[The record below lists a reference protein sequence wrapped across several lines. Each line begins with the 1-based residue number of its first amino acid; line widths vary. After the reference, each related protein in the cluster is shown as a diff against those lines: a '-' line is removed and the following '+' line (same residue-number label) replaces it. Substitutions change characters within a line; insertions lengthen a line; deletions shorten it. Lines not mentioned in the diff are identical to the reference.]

1 MRGKRA
7 RVSLPSHSEGGIF
20 IKGIGVSSGIAI
32 GRAFVDWKE
41 HVEIEKEY
49 VDDVEMELD
58 RLNAAVE
65 VAGQEIQ
72 DLYKDVSS
80 RLGRD
85 EVEMFACHGMMIA
98 DPEFIGQIKG
108 RIITESVNAEWAVR
122 SVADKF
128 IHVFEDMDDDYLK
141 SKADDVKDVS
151 ARICRLL
158 LHIEG
163 GDMTAL
169 QEKSIVVARNFTAS
183 EIVQIDRDRV
193 LGFVSQEGTL
203 ASHSIIMARN
213 WGVPAVVD
221 VSNILDVVETG
232 DMMIVDGTDGV
243 IILNPDEEIIDLYR
257 NKQVCFAKFN
267 EKLTKMKMKHT
278 VTKDGVPLKI
288 YANGDNI
295 RDLRSAMEKGV
306 SGIGLFRTERLYMDR
321 DRLPT
326 ESEQL
331 GVYKKAVLD
340 AGGKTVI
347 FRTLDI
353 GCDKVPGYLNV
364 PDEDNPAL
372 GYRAIRLSLSRA
384 DIFRIQIRALLRSSA
399 FGKAKIMFPM
409 ISGVEEL
416 RLAKGLID
424 DVKNDLKKEGIPFN
438 PNVEIGVMIE
448 VPSAAIISDLIA
460 REVDFMS
467 IGTNDLIQYTLAVDR
482 MNRNLSHLFSPF
494 HPGVL
499 RLVKTVIDNGREK
512 GVKVSLCGEM
522 AGDPLLIPVLVG
534 MGLER
539 FSMNA
544 DSILRARWIIA
555 QVERAE
561 MREVVGQ
568 ILSLSSVSEVRHFC
582 EERFGNFRQCISEN

>member
-1 MRGKRA
+1 
-7 RVSLPSHSEGGIF
+7 
-20 IKGIGVSSGIAI
+20 
-32 GRAFVDWKE
+32 
-41 HVEIEKEY
+41 
-49 VDDVEMELD
+49 MELD
-58 RLNAAVE
+58 RLNAAVD

-72 DLYKDVSS
+72 DLYKDVAC

-85 EVEMFACHGMMIA
+85 EVEMFACHGMMIS

-169 QEKSIVVARNFTAS
+169 REKSIVIARNFTSS
-183 EIVQIDRDRV
+183 EIVQIDRDKV
-193 LGFVSQEGTL
+193 LGFISEEGTL

-213 WGVPAVVD
+213 WGVPAVID
-221 VSNILDVVETG
+221 VPNILDVVETG
-232 DMMIVDGTDGV
+232 DLMIIDGTEGV
-243 IILNPDEEIIDLYR
+243 IILNPEEEVLEEYR
-257 NKQVCFAKFN
+257 AKQACFTAFDK
-267 EKLTKMKMKHT
+267 KLAEMKMKQT
-278 VTKDGVPLKI
+278 VTKDGIPLKI
-288 YANGDNI
+288 YANGDNL
-295 RDLRSAMEKGV
+295 RDLHSAFEKGV
-306 SGIGLFRTERLYMDR
+306 RGIGLFRTERLYMDR

-326 ESEQL
+326 ESEQV

-353 GCDKVPGYLNV
+353 GCDKVPGYLNI

-384 DIFRIQIRALLRSSA
+384 DIFRIQIRALLRASA

-416 RLAKGLID
+416 RLAKGLVE
-424 DVKNDLKKEGIPFN
+424 DVKSDLKKEGIPFN
-438 PNVEIGVMIE
+438 PNMEIGVMIE

-499 RLVKTVIDNGREK
+499 RLVRTVIENGKKE

-522 AGDPLLIPVLVG
+522 AGDPLLIPLLVG

-539 FSMNA
+539 FSMNV
-544 DSILRARWIIA
+544 DSILRARWIIS
-555 QVERAE
+555 QVDRTE
-561 MREVVGQ
+561 MKSDVEQ
-568 ILSLSSVSEVRHFC
+568 ILSLSSVSEIRRFC
-582 EERFGNFRQCISEN
+582 EENFGRFKQCVPER

>member
-1 MRGKRA
+1 M
-7 RVSLPSHSEGGIF
+7 
-20 IKGIGVSSGIAI
+20 
-32 GRAFVDWKE
+32 
-41 HVEIEKEY
+41 
-49 VDDVEMELD
+49 EMELD

-72 DLYKDVSS
+72 DLYKDVAS

-128 IHVFEDMDDDYLK
+128 IQVFEDMDDDYLK

-151 ARICRLL
+151 ARICKLL

-183 EIVQIDRDRV
+183 EVVQIDRDRV
-193 LGFVSQEGTL
+193 LGVVSQEGTM
-203 ASHSIIMARN
+203 ASHAVIMARN
-213 WGVPAVVD
+213 WGVPAVID
-221 VSNILDVVETG
+221 VPNVLDVVETG
-232 DMMIVDGTDGV
+232 DMMIVDGSEGV
-243 IILNPDEEIIDLYR
+243 IILNPDEETLETYR
-257 NKQVCFAKFN
+257 KKQVCFSDFDK
-267 EKLTKMKMKHT
+267 KLSAMKMKQT
-278 VTKDGVPLKI
+278 LSMDGIPFKL
-288 YANGDNI
+288 YANSDNV
-295 RDLRSAMEKGV
+295 RDVHLALEKGV

-340 AGGKTVI
+340 AGGKTVV

-372 GYRAIRLSLSRA
+372 GYRAIRFSLSRA
-384 DIFRIQIRALLRSSA
+384 DIFRIQIRALLRASA
-399 FGKAKIMFPM
+399 FGKVKIMFPM
-409 ISGVEEL
+409 VSGVEEL
-416 RLAKGLID
+416 RLAKGLVE
-424 DVKNDLKKEGIPFN
+424 DVKGDLKKEGVPFN
-438 PNVEIGVMIE
+438 PDLEIGVMIE
-448 VPSAAIISDLIA
+448 VPSAAVISDLIA

-499 RLVKTVIDNGREK
+499 RLVKTVIDNGKKE

-539 FSMNA
+539 FSMNVE
-544 DSILRARWIIA
+544 SILRSRWIIS
-555 QVERAE
+555 QIDRTE
-561 MREVVGQ
+561 MRSVVEQ
-568 ILSLSSVSEVRHFC
+568 ILSLSSVSEIRRFC
-582 EERFGNFRQCISEN
+582 EDRFDRFKQCVPEL

>member
-1 MRGKRA
+1 
-7 RVSLPSHSEGGIF
+7 
-20 IKGIGVSSGIAI
+20 
-32 GRAFVDWKE
+32 
-41 HVEIEKEY
+41 
-49 VDDVEMELD
+49 MELD

-72 DLYKDVSS
+72 DLYKDVAS

-128 IHVFEDMDDDYLK
+128 IQVFEDMDDDYLK

-151 ARICRLL
+151 ARICKLL

-183 EIVQIDRDRV
+183 EVVQIDRDRV
-193 LGFVSQEGTL
+193 LGVVSQEGTM
-203 ASHSIIMARN
+203 ASHAVIMARN
-213 WGVPAVVD
+213 WGVPAVID
-221 VSNILDVVETG
+221 VPNVLDVVETG
-232 DMMIVDGTDGV
+232 DMMIVDGSEGV
-243 IILNPDEEIIDLYR
+243 IILNPDEETLETYR
-257 NKQVCFAKFN
+257 KKQVCFSDFDK
-267 EKLTKMKMKHT
+267 KLSAMKMKQT
-278 VTKDGVPLKI
+278 LSMDGIPFKL
-288 YANGDNI
+288 YANSDNV
-295 RDLRSAMEKGV
+295 RDVHLALEKGV

-340 AGGKTVI
+340 AGGKTVV

-372 GYRAIRLSLSRA
+372 GYRAIRFSLSRA
-384 DIFRIQIRALLRSSA
+384 DIFRIQIRALLRASA
-399 FGKAKIMFPM
+399 FGKVKIMFPM
-409 ISGVEEL
+409 VSGVEEL
-416 RLAKGLID
+416 RLAKGLVE
-424 DVKNDLKKEGIPFN
+424 DVKGDLKKEGVPFN
-438 PNVEIGVMIE
+438 PDLEIGVMIE
-448 VPSAAIISDLIA
+448 VPSAAVISDLIA

-499 RLVKTVIDNGREK
+499 RLVKTVIDNGKKE

-539 FSMNA
+539 FSMNVE
-544 DSILRARWIIA
+544 SILRSRWIIS
-555 QVERAE
+555 QIDRTE
-561 MREVVGQ
+561 MRSVVEQ
-568 ILSLSSVSEVRHFC
+568 ILSLSSVSEIRRFC
-582 EERFGNFRQCISEN
+582 EDRFDRFKQCVPEL

>member
-1 MRGKRA
+1 M
-7 RVSLPSHSEGGIF
+7 
-20 IKGIGVSSGIAI
+20 
-32 GRAFVDWKE
+32 DWKE
-41 HVEIEKEY
+41 QVEIEKDY

-65 VAGQEIQ
+65 IAGQEIQ
-72 DLYKDVSS
+72 DLYRDVAS

-85 EVEMFACHGMMIA
+85 EVEMFACHGMMIS

-128 IHVFEDMDDDYLK
+128 IQVFEDMDDEYLK
-141 SKADDVKDVS
+141 AKADDVKDVAS
-151 ARICRLL
+151 RICRLL
-158 LHIEG
+158 LHVEG

-183 EIVQIDRDRV
+183 EIVQMDRDRV

-203 ASHSIIMARN
+203 ASHAVIMARN

-221 VSNILDVVETG
+221 VSNVLDVVETG
-232 DMMIVDGTDGV
+232 DMIVVDGSDGV
-243 IILNPDEEIIDLYR
+243 VILNPDEPTLERYR
-257 NKQVCFAKFN
+257 EKQRCVLAFN
-267 EKLTKMKMKHT
+267 EKLLSMAQKQTLT
-278 VTKDGVPLKI
+278 EDGVPLKL
-288 YANGDNI
+288 YANADNI
-295 RDLRSAMEKGV
+295 RDIHGALEKGIR
-306 SGIGLFRTERLYMDR
+306 GIGLFRTERLYMDR

-326 ESEQL
+326 EGEQL
-331 GVYKKAVLD
+331 GIYKKAVLD
-340 AGGKTVI
+340 MEGKTVI

-353 GCDKVPGYLNV
+353 GCDKVPEYLNV
-364 PDEDNPAL
+364 PCEENPAL

-384 DIFRIQIRALLRSSA
+384 DIFRIQIRAILRASA

-409 ISGVEEL
+409 VSGVEEL
-416 RLAKGLID
+416 RMAKGIVE
-424 DVKNDLKKEGIPFN
+424 DVKNDLRKEGVPFN
-438 PNVEIGVMIE
+438 HDIEIGVMIE
-448 VPSAAIISDLIA
+448 VPSAAVISDLIA

-499 RLVKTVIDNGREK
+499 RLVKTVIDNGSKE

-522 AGDPLLIPVLVG
+522 AGEPLLIPLLVG

-539 FSMNA
+539 FSMNV
-544 DSILRARWIIA
+544 DSILRSRWIIGHVSRRDMKDA
-555 QVERAE
+555 VIQV
-561 MREVVGQ
+561 
-568 ILSLSSVSEVRHFC
+568 LSLSSSAEVKAFC
-582 EERFGNFRQCISEN
+582 EDKFGNLRNCMA

>member
-1 MRGKRA
+1 M
-7 RVSLPSHSEGGIF
+7 
-20 IKGIGVSSGIAI
+20 
-32 GRAFVDWKE
+32 DWKE
-41 HVEIEKEY
+41 HVEIEKDY

-72 DLYKDVSS
+72 DLYKDVAS

-128 IHVFEDMDDDYLK
+128 IQVFEDMDDDYLK

-183 EIVQIDRDRV
+183 EVVQIDRDRV
-193 LGFVSQEGTL
+193 LGVVSQEGTM
-203 ASHSIIMARN
+203 ASHAVIMARN
-213 WGVPAVVD
+213 WGVPAVID
-221 VSNILDVVETG
+221 VPNVLDVVETG
-232 DMMIVDGTDGV
+232 DMMIVDGAEGV
-243 IILNPDEEIIDLYR
+243 IILNPDEETLEIYR
-257 NKQVCFAKFN
+257 KKQICFSAFDK
-267 EKLTKMKMKHT
+267 KLSAMKMKQT
-278 VTKDGVPLKI
+278 LSMDGIPFKL
-288 YANGDNI
+288 YANSDNV
-295 RDLRSAMEKGV
+295 RDIHLALEKGV

-340 AGGKTVI
+340 AGGKTVV

-364 PDEDNPAL
+364 PHEDNPAL

-384 DIFRIQIRALLRSSA
+384 DIFRIQIRALLRASA

-409 ISGVEEL
+409 VSGVEEL
-416 RLAKGLID
+416 RLAKGLVE
-424 DVKNDLKKEGIPFN
+424 DVKGDLKKEGVPFN
-438 PNVEIGVMIE
+438 PGLEIGVMIE
-448 VPSAAIISDLIA
+448 VPSAAVISDLIA

-499 RLVKTVIDNGREK
+499 RLVKTVIDNGKKE

-522 AGDPLLIPVLVG
+522 AGDPLLIPILVG

-539 FSMNA
+539 FSMNVE
-544 DSILRARWIIA
+544 SILRSRWIIS
-555 QVERAE
+555 QIDRTE
-561 MREVVGQ
+561 MRSAVEQ
-568 ILSLSSVSEVRHFC
+568 ILSLSSVSEIRRFC
-582 EERFGNFRQCISEN
+582 EDRFDRFKQCVPEL

>member
-1 MRGKRA
+1 MNQGSRWYE
-7 RVSLPSHSEGGIF
+7 LYLGGIF

-32 GRAFVDWKE
+32 GRVFVDWKE

-58 RLNAAVE
+58 RLSAAIE

-72 DLYKDVSS
+72 DLYRDVAS

-108 RIITESVNAEWAVR
+108 RIITENVNAEWAVR

-128 IHVFEDMDDDYLK
+128 IQVFEDMDDDYLK

-183 EIVQIDRDRV
+183 EVVQIDRDRV

-203 ASHSIIMARN
+203 ASHAVIMARN
-213 WGVPAVVD
+213 WGVPAVID
-221 VSNILDVVETG
+221 VPNVLDVVETG
-232 DMMIVDGTDGV
+232 DMMIVDGSEGV
-243 IILNPDEEIIDLYR
+243 IILNPDDNTLEIYR
-257 NKQVCFAKFN
+257 KKQRCFSEFNK
-267 EKLTKMKMKHT
+267 KLAEMKMRHT
-278 VTKDGVPLKI
+278 VSRDGIPLRI
-288 YANGDNI
+288 YANGDNV
-295 RDLRSAMEKGV
+295 RDLHLAMEKGV

-384 DIFRIQIRALLRSSA
+384 DIFRIQIRALLRASA

-409 ISGVEEL
+409 VSGVEEL
-416 RLAKGLID
+416 RLAKGLVE
-424 DVKNDLKKEGIPFN
+424 DVKSDLKREGTPFN
-438 PNVEIGVMIE
+438 PGLEIGVMIE
-448 VPSAAIISDLIA
+448 VPSAAVISDLIA
-460 REVDFMS
+460 REVHFMS

-499 RLVKTVIDNGREK
+499 RLVKTVVDNGKKE

-522 AGDPLLIPVLVG
+522 AGDPLLIPILVG

-539 FSMNA
+539 FSMNV
-544 DSILRARWIIA
+544 DSILRTRWIIS
-555 QVERAE
+555 QVDRSE
-561 MREVVGQ
+561 MMAAVEQV
-568 ILSLSSVSEVRHFC
+568 LSLSSAAEVRRFC
-582 EERFGNFRQCISEN
+582 EDRFDRFRQCVLDQ

>member
-1 MRGKRA
+1 M
-7 RVSLPSHSEGGIF
+7 F

-32 GRAFVDWKE
+32 GRVFVDWKE
-41 HVEIEKEY
+41 HVEIEKDY

-72 DLYKDVSS
+72 DLYKDVAS

-128 IHVFEDMDDDYLK
+128 IQVFEDMDDDYLK

-151 ARICRLL
+151 ARICKLL

-183 EIVQIDRDRV
+183 EVVQIDRDRV
-193 LGFVSQEGTL
+193 LGVVSQEGTM
-203 ASHSIIMARN
+203 ASHAVIMARN
-213 WGVPAVVD
+213 WGVPAVID
-221 VSNILDVVETG
+221 VPNVLDVVETG
-232 DMMIVDGTDGV
+232 DMMIVDGSEGV
-243 IILNPDEEIIDLYR
+243 IILNPDEETLETYR
-257 NKQVCFAKFN
+257 KKQVCFSDFDK
-267 EKLTKMKMKHT
+267 KLSAMKMKQT
-278 VTKDGVPLKI
+278 LSMDGIPFKL
-288 YANGDNI
+288 YANSDNV
-295 RDLRSAMEKGV
+295 RDVHLALEKGV

-340 AGGKTVI
+340 AGGKTVV

-372 GYRAIRLSLSRA
+372 GYRAIRFSLSRA
-384 DIFRIQIRALLRSSA
+384 DIFRIQIRALLRASA
-399 FGKAKIMFPM
+399 FGKVKIMFPM
-409 ISGVEEL
+409 VSGVEEL
-416 RLAKGLID
+416 RLAKGLVE
-424 DVKNDLKKEGIPFN
+424 DVKGDLKKEGVPFN
-438 PNVEIGVMIE
+438 PDLEIGVMIE
-448 VPSAAIISDLIA
+448 VPSAAVISDLIA

-499 RLVKTVIDNGREK
+499 RLVKTVIDNGKKE

-539 FSMNA
+539 FSMNVE
-544 DSILRARWIIA
+544 SILRSRWIIS
-555 QVERAE
+555 QIDRTE
-561 MREVVGQ
+561 MRSVVEQ
-568 ILSLSSVSEVRHFC
+568 ILSLSSVSEIRRFC
-582 EERFGNFRQCISEN
+582 EDRFDRFKQCVPEL

>member
-1 MRGKRA
+1 M
-7 RVSLPSHSEGGIF
+7 
-20 IKGIGVSSGIAI
+20 
-32 GRAFVDWKE
+32 DWKE
-41 HVEIEKEY
+41 HVEIEKDY

-72 DLYKDVSS
+72 DLYKDVAS

-128 IHVFEDMDDDYLK
+128 IQVFEDMDDDYLK

-151 ARICRLL
+151 ARICKLL

-183 EIVQIDRDRV
+183 EVVQIDRDRV
-193 LGFVSQEGTL
+193 LGVVSQEGTM
-203 ASHSIIMARN
+203 ASHAVIMARN
-213 WGVPAVVD
+213 WGVPAVID
-221 VSNILDVVETG
+221 VPNVLDVVETG
-232 DMMIVDGTDGV
+232 DMMIVDGSEGV
-243 IILNPDEEIIDLYR
+243 IILNPDEETLETYR
-257 NKQVCFAKFN
+257 KKQVCFSDFDK
-267 EKLTKMKMKHT
+267 KLSAMKMKQT
-278 VTKDGVPLKI
+278 LSMDGIPFKL
-288 YANGDNI
+288 YANSDNV
-295 RDLRSAMEKGV
+295 RDVHLALEKGV

-340 AGGKTVI
+340 AGGKTVV

-384 DIFRIQIRALLRSSA
+384 DIFRIQIRALLRASA

-409 ISGVEEL
+409 VSGVEEL
-416 RLAKGLID
+416 RLAKGLVE
-424 DVKNDLKKEGIPFN
+424 DVKGDLKKEGIPFN
-438 PNVEIGVMIE
+438 PDLEVGVMIE
-448 VPSAAIISDLIA
+448 VPSAAVISDLIA

-499 RLVKTVIDNGREK
+499 RLVKTVIDNGKKE

-539 FSMNA
+539 FSMNVE
-544 DSILRARWIIA
+544 SILRSRWIIS
-555 QVERAE
+555 QIDRAE
-561 MREVVGQ
+561 MRSAVEQ
-568 ILSLSSVSEVRHFC
+568 ILSLSSVSEIRRFC
-582 EERFGNFRQCISEN
+582 EDRFDRFRQCVPEL